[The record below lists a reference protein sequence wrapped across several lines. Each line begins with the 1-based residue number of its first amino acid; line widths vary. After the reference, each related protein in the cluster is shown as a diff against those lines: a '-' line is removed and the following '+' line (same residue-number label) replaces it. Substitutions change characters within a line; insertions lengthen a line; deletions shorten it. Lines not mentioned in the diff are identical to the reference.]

1 MKLYPFIRADSD
13 QLIVDNGDVIC
24 SGGATAYID
33 LALYLIEKSIGR
45 DVTTDCVRLMVFDP
59 VRQKQSPNA
68 LFKVKKSIRTRLY

>member
-13 QLIVDNGDVIC
+13 QLIVDNGEVIC

-45 DVTTDCVRLMVFDP
+45 DGITDCAKLMVFDP
-59 VRQKQSPNA
+59 VRQKQSPY
-68 LFKVKKSIRTRLY
+68 FSFQSQKEHED